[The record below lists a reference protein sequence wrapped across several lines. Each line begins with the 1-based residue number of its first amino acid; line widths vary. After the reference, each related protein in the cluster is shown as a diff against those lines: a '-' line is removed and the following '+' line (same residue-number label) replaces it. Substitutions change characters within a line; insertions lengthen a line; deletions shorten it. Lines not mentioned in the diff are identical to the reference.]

1 MEGGE
6 GRREKSCHSKC
17 LLPLTSW
24 LVRTS
29 VVEEGGPLREG
40 LHVGWGEESGHPTT
54 DLGTGGR
61 VEDNRCITEQLQASA
76 TWTMLHTGVVTLLTT
91 EVRVMKWQLASLVLE
106 TETSFLVF

>member
-6 GRREKSCHSKC
+6 GRREKSCYSKC

-40 LHVGWGEESGHPTT
+40 LHVGWGEESGHPAT
-54 DLGTGGR
+54 DLGTGSR

-76 TWTMLHTGVVTLLTT
+76 TWTTHTTYRRGNSTNHGGQGN
-91 EVRVMKWQLASLVLE
+91 EVAAGLSGPRNRN
-106 TETSFLVF
+106 